1 MAARTIRKG
10 IHWAEK
16 RWDKLR
22 FETKRRL
29 GKLGTPILLPF
40 VGMAGAKG
48 VWMRGRVIEDNGAI
62 SAPPTTSLIEN
73 LKLTFKRYETDE
85 IADAQIF
92 WSIGDQS
99 GETRTD
105 EEGYFDINVSLDP
118 NTLSQ
123 PWDHVRIELGEVR
136 GYEDARKDLGAE
148 LPVRS
153 VSDKAEYG
161 VISDIDDTIVKTGAF
176 NFVKHWRTVVANS
189 AETRTAF
196 PGVSHFYRA
205 LAKGAAGP
213 ETNPVFFVS
222 SSPWNLFDLFDRFLV
237 IHKIPRGPM
246 FLKDFGLDASKWL
259 TGGHDGHKTAM
270 IERIFQAYPH
280 LDFILI
286 GDSGQD
292 DGRIYADVARDNP
305 GRVRQVHIRDVTKGI
320 LKDHITNGIDELKE
334 MGIVVTLAPTLFEA
348 AKEAEKA
355 GFITPDDV
363 RDVQNRVFERERE
376 ENIG

>member
-1 MAARTIRKG
+1 MIRKG
-10 IHWAEK
+10 VHWAEK
-16 RWDKLR
+16 RWDKVR
-22 FETKRRL
+22 FEAKRRL

-40 VGMAGAKG
+40 VGMAGAEG

-62 SAPPTTSLIEN
+62 SAPPTESLIEN

-85 IADAQIF
+85 IFDAQIF

-99 GETRTD
+99 GETRTN

-123 PWDHVRIELGEVR
+123 PWDKVRIELGEVP
-136 GYEDARKDLGAE
+136 GYESARKDIGGE

-205 LAKGAAGP
+205 LAKGEAGP

-237 IHKIPRGPM
+237 IHEIPRGPL

-259 TGGHDGHKTAM
+259 TGGHDNHKTKM
-270 IERIFQAYPH
+270 IERIFCAYPH
-280 LDFILI
+280 LNFLLI

-292 DGRIYADVARDNP
+292 DGRIYADVASKHP
-305 GRVRQVHIRDVTKGI
+305 GRVAQVHIRDVTKGV
-320 LKDHITNGIDELKE
+320 LEDHITNGIDELKE
-334 MGIVVTLAPTLFEA
+334 MGIPVTLAPTLYEA
-348 AKEAEKA
+348 AKQAQKA
-355 GFITPDDV
+355 GFISEGDV
-363 RDVQNRVFERERE
+363 RDVQNRILERERSE
-376 ENIG
+376 TVE

>member
-1 MAARTIRKG
+1 
-10 IHWAEK
+10 
-16 RWDKLR
+16 
-22 FETKRRL
+22 
-29 GKLGTPILLPF
+29 
-40 VGMAGAKG
+40 
-48 VWMRGRVIEDNGAI
+48 MRGRVIEDNGAI
-62 SAPPTTSLIEN
+62 SAPPTESLLEN

-85 IADAQIF
+85 IFDAQIF
-92 WSIGDQS
+92 WSIGDRS

-105 EEGYFDINVSLDP
+105 EEGYFDITVDP
-118 NTLSQ
+118 DPLLLNE

-136 GYEDARKDLGAE
+136 GYEAARKDIGAE

-205 LAKGAAGP
+205 LAKGEDGP

-237 IHKIPRGPM
+237 IHDIPRGPL
-246 FLKDFGLDASKWL
+246 FLKDFGLDATKWL
-259 TGGHDGHKTAM
+259 TGGHDNHKTKM
-270 IERIFQAYPH
+270 IERIFRAYPH
-280 LDFILI
+280 LNFLLI

-305 GRVRQVHIRDVTKGI
+305 GRVAQVHIRDVTKGI
-320 LKDHITNGIDELKE
+320 LQDHITNGMEELKA
-334 MGIVVTLAPTLFEA
+334 MGIPVTLAPTLYEA
-348 AKEAEKA
+348 AKVAQEGGYITEA
-355 GFITPDDV
+355 DV
-363 RDVQNRVFERERE
+363 RDVQNRIFERERTE
-376 ENIG
+376 TVD